1 MNSARLVFVAI
12 FFLAAFILIDK
23 NEDGNFIR
31 FAGQNVRVEIA
42 DTPAERELGLSGRE
56 RLGEKEGMI
65 FVFDSPGRHAFWMKD
80 MLFPLDIIWLDEN
93 LKVIY
98 IKKDARPESYPEIFL
113 PGEDAKYVLEVVAG
127 FADKYNLKEG
137 DGVELNFKIF

>member
-137 DGVELNFKIF
+137 DGVELNI

>member
-113 PGEDAKYVLEVVAG
+113 PGEDAKYVLEVAVG
-127 FADKYNLKEG
+127 FAEKYNLKEG
-137 DGVELNFKIF
+137 DEVELNF

>member
-113 PGEDAKYVLEVVAG
+113 PGEDAKYVLEVVTG

-137 DGVELNFKIF
+137 DEVELNF

>member
-23 NEDGNFIR
+23 NEDDNFIR

-113 PGEDAKYVLEVVAG
+113 PGEDAKYVLEVAVG
-127 FADKYNLKEG
+127 FAEKYNLKEG
-137 DGVELNFKIF
+137 DEVELNF